1 MQVGSALVV
10 SRALV
15 ETIDPVPMAFLRYAI
30 GALILVPAALAAR
43 SSLQVQ
49 RCDLVPIALCGIV
62 QFGLLIVL
70 LNASLRMLP
79 SAPAALIFATMPLI
93 ALVIGIVVG
102 QERWNRR
109 RGVAILVAILGLA
122 LALGPDARGL
132 GGGRLGGELLALAAA
147 TCGAASSVAVRP
159 YVRRYGALPVSGVAM
174 VASVAFLGG
183 WAALTGEQ
191 GAVDAGGRDLAGV
204 VFLGVGS
211 GLGYLLWLWAIAR
224 STASH
229 VAVFLSL
236 SPATALVLGWL
247 APGESLTS
255 TMIAGLLVTVVGL
268 WLSATVNPGEPLA
281 RQSGEGPGSP
291 WTRCARGVQRGGSR
305 RHPAQARRR

>member
-1 MQVGSALVV
+1 VNRPGATELAAALTGVQVGSALVV

-15 ETIDPVPMAFLRYAI
+15 ETIDPVPLAFLRYAI
-30 GALILVPAALAAR
+30 GTLILVPAALAAR
-43 SSLQVQ
+43 SSLHVQ
-49 RCDLVPIALCGIV
+49 RRDLIPIALCGIV

-93 ALVIGIVVG
+93 ALIIGIVVG

-109 RGVAILVAILGLA
+109 RGAAILAAIVGLA

-132 GGGRLGGELLALAAA
+132 GGDRLGGELLAVAAA

-174 VASVAFLGG
+174 LASVAFLGC
-183 WAALTGEQ
+183 WAALTGEL
-191 GAVDAGGRDLAGV
+191 GAVDVRGRDLAGV
-204 VFLGVGS
+204 VFLGVAS
-211 GLGYLLWLWAIAR
+211 GVGYLLWLWAIAR

-236 SPATALVLGWL
+236 SPVTALVLGWL
-247 APGESLTS
+247 ALGESLTT
-255 TMIAGLLVTVVGL
+255 TMIAGLLLTLGAL

-281 RQSGEGPGSP
+281 RQPG
-291 WTRCARGVQRGGSR
+291 
-305 RHPAQARRR
+305 RRRPSPPRRR